1 MLLSPP
7 IRLLLLLI
15 AGYLPGPIPLVA
27 QELPPVTQYE
37 AATYGAGSQNWSISQ
52 DEKRF
57 IYVANNEGLLE
68 YDGARWRRYPNPN
81 ESILRSVRATG
92 ERVYTGSYMD
102 FGYWDRQTD
111 GSLTY
116 RSLGERMES
125 RILPDEQFWNI
136 LSYEDAI
143 IFQSLQQLFLYRPA
157 TDSLQVIWPPN
168 GCTKSF
174 RLRNGLYFTGNDRG
188 LYALQGGRVTTLID
202 PFVIPSGVVHLWE
215 EAGAVML
222 QTDTAGTFRL
232 ADGVLTPTDDFPF
245 LAGKRVYS
253 AVPLQRG
260 GHAFGTISSGLYLTD
275 AQGKLQYHIDQVQG
289 LTNNTVLSLFQ
300 DAQSNVWAG
309 SDNGLNCI
317 NLPSPIRKYTDRSG
331 TLGTVYAAARYA
343 GRLYLG
349 SNQGLF
355 VRGADG
361 EFALIPGTRGQVWAL
376 FEHGGTLFA
385 GHDSGTFV
393 VEGTGA
399 RLISTL
405 PGTWTFQTV
414 PGHPDWLLQGTYQG
428 LSVLQRGTNG
438 WTFRNPIAGFDLS
451 ARYLVL
457 RPGNEVYVSHEYR
470 GVYGL
475 RVDPDFRR
483 VTEDVLYDR
492 PAKGKNAGL
501 TAFRDSV
508 YYYSREGIF
517 VLQNFETGF
526 SRSTELSDA
535 IPAAGYVSGRLN
547 ATEDRLWF
555 FHADGLGYLQQT
567 ALRQSLGRS
576 DIALAAE
583 LVDAP
588 LGYENITLI
597 GQDTLLIGAAD
608 GYVTLARAA
617 VPLQRHEL
625 YLTEASTLTGQGV
638 TRRLPLTE
646 DIRLPF
652 RDRNL
657 RFELAVPDYS
667 KYFNPRYRYRLLGLT
682 EEWSTWSGRTSLEFP
697 ALSYGTYT
705 LEAASSLGRRES
717 ENTIRYSFTVSRPWY
732 ASYPAIA
739 LYLLGAASLVYL
751 LHRSYTGYYRRK
763 QRLWRVEKE
772 RAMAARQRQAEL
784 ELTRLNNERL
794 REDIEAKNREAALS
808 TMNLVKKNEILQ
820 QIKEELLAARDPEKN
835 IREVVRTIDRNID
848 EGETWEVFRDAFEN
862 ADRDFFK
869 KVKDRHPDLTPND
882 LKLCAYLRL
891 NLSTKEIAPML
902 NISPRSVEVKRY
914 RLRKKMNLDRDTGL
928 TEYILSI

>member
-1 MLLSPP
+1 MSLPSS
-7 IRLLLLLI
+7 IRLLLILPVWLLLGRTST
-15 AGYLPGPIPLVA
+15 AG
-27 QELPPVTQYE
+27 QELPPVTQFE
-37 AATYGAGSQNWSISQ
+37 PATYRAGSQNWSISQ
-52 DEKRF
+52 GDNRF

-68 YDGARWRRYPNPN
+68 YNGAQWHRYPNPN
-81 ESILRSVRATG
+81 ESILRSVRAAG
-92 ERVYTGSYMD
+92 DRVYTGSYMD
-102 FGYWDRQTD
+102 FGYWDRQPD
-111 GSLTY
+111 GSLAY
-116 RSLGERMES
+116 RSLGERMGS
-125 RILPDEQFWNI
+125 RVMPDEQFWNI
-136 LSYEDAI
+136 LSYEDAV

-157 TDSLQVIWPPN
+157 TDSVQVIWPPN

-174 RLRNGLYFTGNDRG
+174 RLRSGLYFTGNDRG
-188 LYALQGGRVTTLID
+188 LYALEGGRVTTLIE
-202 PFVIPSGVVHLWE
+202 PLAIPSGVVHVWE
-215 EAGAVML
+215 EAGAILL
-222 QTDTAGTFRL
+222 QTDTSGTFRL
-232 ADGVLTPTDDFPF
+232 RDGKLSPTDDFPF
-245 LAGKRVYS
+245 LRGKRIYS
-253 AVPLQRG
+253 AVALQRG

-275 AQGKLQYHIDQVQG
+275 AEGKLQYHIDQVQG

-317 NLPSPIRKYTDRSG
+317 NLPSPIRKFTDRSG
-331 TLGTVYAAARYA
+331 TLGTVYAAARHR

-355 VRGADG
+355 VRGSNGD
-361 EFALIPGTRGQVWAL
+361 FALVPGTRGQVWSL
-376 FEHGGTLFA
+376 FEQDGTLFA

-393 VEGTGA
+393 VEETGA

-405 PGTWTFQTV
+405 PGTWTFQPV
-414 PGHPDWLLQGTYQG
+414 PGHPEWVLQGTYQG
-428 LSVLQRGTNG
+428 LSVLQRGPAG
-438 WTFRNPIAGFDLS
+438 WSFRNSIAGFDLS
-451 ARYLVL
+451 ARYVVL
-457 RPGNEVYVSHEYR
+457 RPGGEIYVSHEYR

-475 RVDPDFRR
+475 RVDPDYRR
-483 VTEDVLYDR
+483 VTEEIVYER

-508 YYYSREGIF
+508 YYYSRAGIF
-517 VLQNFETGF
+517 VLESFDDGF
-526 SRSTELSDA
+526 QRSTELSDA
-535 IPAAGYVSGRLN
+535 VPAAGYVSGRLN

-555 FHADGLGYLQQT
+555 VHADGLGYLQQN
-567 ALRQSLGRS
+567 ALRQSLGRA
-576 DIALAAE
+576 DIALAAD
-583 LVDAP
+583 LIDAP
-588 LGYENITLI
+588 LGYENITAI
-597 GQDTLLIGAAD
+597 GEDTLLIGAAD

-617 VPLQRHEL
+617 VPLQQHEL
-625 YLTEASTLTGQGV
+625 FLTQVSTLTGQGIP
-638 TRRLPLTE
+638 RPLPLI
-646 DIRLPF
+646 DGLRLPF
-652 RDRNL
+652 RDRSL

-667 KYFNPRYRYRLLGLT
+667 KYFNPRYRYRLLGMT
-682 EEWSTWSGRTSLEFP
+682 DEWSAWSKRTALEFP
-697 ALSYGTYT
+697 SLPYGSYT
-705 LEAASSLGRRES
+705 LEAVSSLGRRES
-717 ENTIRYSFTVSRPWY
+717 ENTVRYAFTVRRPWY

-739 LYLLGAASLVYL
+739 AYLLATAGLIYL

-820 QIKEELLAARDPEKN
+820 RIKDELLTARDPEKN
-835 IREVVRTIDRNID
+835 IREVLKTIDRNID
-848 EGETWEVFRDAFEN
+848 EGETWAVFRDAFEN

-869 KVKDRHPDLTPND
+869 KIKDRHPELTPND

-891 NLSTKEIAPML
+891 NLSSKEIAPML

-928 TEYILSI
+928 TEYILSV